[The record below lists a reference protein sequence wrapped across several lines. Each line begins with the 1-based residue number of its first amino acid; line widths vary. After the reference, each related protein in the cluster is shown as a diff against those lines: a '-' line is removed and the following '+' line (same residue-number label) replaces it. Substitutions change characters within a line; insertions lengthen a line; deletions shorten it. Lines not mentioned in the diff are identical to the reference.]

1 MNKQNTQNTEKDYSA
16 LYAKVTDEIIK
27 QMEAGIIPWRKGW
40 KAISGAYNAKNK
52 KYYSFLNQLALGR
65 PGAYASFKQW
75 QEMKCKINKGAK
87 ASYVIEWFYKEYS
100 FTTTEA
106 DEDGAETEK
115 EIKYKKWYPR
125 VYPVFHESQVEGY
138 NRPDLDE
145 IEKPDPIEAAE
156 EVITKYISFS
166 GINNI
171 IRDKESSRA
180 FYSPVRDY
188 IQVPK
193 IEQYED
199 ANEYYSTLFHEM
211 THSTGHSSRLDRGLD
226 NKLAAFGSEDYSK
239 EELIAELGAAMC
251 CTRLGID
258 TPATTSN
265 SAAYL
270 QGWLKELK
278 NDKSLLISAASYA
291 EKATRYIFN
300 D

>member
-1 MNKQNTQNTEKDYSA
+1 MTDKKDYTD

-27 QMEAGIIPWRKGW
+27 QMEAGIIPWKKGW

-75 QEMKCKINKGAK
+75 QELNCKIKKGAK
-87 ASYVIEWFYKEYS
+87 ASYVIEWFYKIYT
-100 FTTTEA
+100 FTDTDK
-106 DEDGAETEK
+106 DEDGN
-115 EIKYKKWYPR
+115 EIKNERQYKKWYPR

-138 NRPDLDE
+138 KAPELDE

-156 EVITKYISFS
+156 DVIKNYKAFS
-166 GINNI
+166 GIRDI
-171 IRDKESSRA
+171 ITDRQSDKA
-180 FYSPVRDY
+180 YYSPVGDY
-188 IQVPK
+188 IQVPM
-193 IEQYED
+193 IDQYKE
-199 ANEYYSTLFHEM
+199 ASEYYSTLFHEM

-226 NKLAAFGSEDYSK
+226 NKLAAFGSQDYSK
-239 EELIAELGAAMC
+239 EELVAELGAAMC

-258 TPATTSN
+258 TPETTTN

-270 QGWLKELK
+270 QGWLKQLK

-300 D
+300 DK